1 MLSVTPWLFFTTET
15 QRPLRVLKV
24 GCPGRISFRIFRVF
38 RGYIPHAL
46 AGPAVAGALVAMTV
60 LVLAVGPAR
69 IVAVRARFE

>member
-1 MLSVTPWLFFTTET
+1 MLSVTPWLFFTTEA

-24 GCPGRISFRIFRVF
+24 GCPGRISFRVFRVF

-46 AGPAVAGALVAMTV
+46 AGPAVGALVAMTV